1 MTSEAD
7 CFCSVSCTGLRE
19 MLTVPLRNQLVALV
33 LEVCYSDILG
43 GSV

>member
-1 MTSEAD
+1 MTTGAD
-7 CFCSVSCTGLRE
+7 RFFSVSCTGLRE

-33 LEVCYSDILG
+33 LEVCWLYILS